1 MDGALTSL
9 PKRGVGSFQVL
20 LYLTTKER
28 SCHVH
33 SNLMPLYF
41 TEGYYKES
49 SAHCELYHA
58 PGDHDGAIQSA
69 VCHRNLTSKP
79 LATPLC
85 VIVCP
90 IFAST

>member
-1 MDGALTSL
+1 M
-9 PKRGVGSFQVL
+9 L

-28 SCHVH
+28 SRHVH
-33 SNLMPLYF
+33 SDLMPLYF

-58 PGDHDGAIQSA
+58 HGDHDGAIQSA
-69 VCHRNLTSKP
+69 VCHPNLTSKP
-79 LATPLC
+79 LVTPLC

-90 IFAST
+90 ILALT